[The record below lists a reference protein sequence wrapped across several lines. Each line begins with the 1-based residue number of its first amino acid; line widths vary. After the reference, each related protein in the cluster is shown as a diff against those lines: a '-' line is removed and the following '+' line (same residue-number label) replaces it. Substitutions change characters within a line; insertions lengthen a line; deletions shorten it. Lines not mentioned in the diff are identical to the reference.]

1 MALDGI
7 FLKHVK
13 NEISKI
19 LIGSK
24 INKIYQPSKEE
35 IVLLFRTKNEQI
47 KLLIC
52 VRADSCRI
60 NITNQEIENP
70 KTPSMLCMLF
80 RKKLTGAKLVAIEQD
95 GLERIVVLKFEA
107 INSLGDKINLSLI
120 IELMGKYSNVILTDE
135 NSIIIDSLKRVDD
148 QMSSVRIVLPG
159 IKYEAPPKQDK
170 LCVIDCDANVI
181 IENIINKRDNICKSL
196 MRAVQGI
203 SPVVAREIEYILEN
217 TNNINYNNI
226 VREQLLNLIY
236 SAKYCDGTPNIVI
249 DNSGKPIEFS
259 FMPIH
264 QYENL
269 ANCLKRNSFS
279 ELLDE
284 FFLKRDNMN
293 RMKSRSHD
301 LSKNLSNI
309 RDRLVKKLK
318 IQKQELINS
327 VDRNKY
333 KQYADIINAN
343 LYCINKGMSFINL
356 DNFYDGM
363 KPVSIKLNPLLTPS
377 QNAQLYYKKYR
388 KAYNAEKALKL
399 QMEKAQIELTYI
411 ESVMEVLDRAT
422 SNEEIDEIRSELF
435 EQGYI
440 KISKGKRNKFIKTS
454 FNPIEF
460 ITSEGFKVLVGK
472 NNKQNDILT
481 LKKSS
486 KNDIWFHTKNMPGSH
501 TVLIT
506 DGRQPRESS
515 IIEAATIAARYSKAK
530 DSSNVPVD
538 YTIIKNVSKPQ
549 GAKPG
554 MVIYVKY
561 KTIYVTP

>member
-7 FLKHVK
+7 FLRHMKD
-13 NEISKI
+13 ELSKV

-24 INKIYQPSKEE
+24 INKIYQPNKEE
-35 IVLLFRTKNEQI
+35 IVLLFRTRNDQI

-70 KTPSMLCMLF
+70 KVPPMLCMLF
-80 RKKLTGAKLVAIEQD
+80 RKKLTGAKLIAIEQD
-95 GLERIVVLKFEA
+95 ELERIVVLKFEA
-107 INSLGDKINLSLI
+107 IDSLGDKIKLNLI
-120 IELMGKYSNVILTDE
+120 VELMGKYSNAILTDE
-135 NSIIIDSLKRVDD
+135 NNIIIDSLKRVDD
-148 QMSSVRIVLPG
+148 QMSSVRIILHG

-170 LCVIDCDANVI
+170 LCVINCNSDI
-181 IENIINKRDNICKSL
+181 IENIINQKDNISKSL
-196 MRAVQGI
+196 MRIVQGI

-217 TNNINYNNI
+217 TNDSNCDNVIK
-226 VREQLLNLIY
+226 EQILNLAY
-236 SAKYCDGTPNIVI
+236 NAKYCNGTPNIVI
-249 DNSGKPIEFS
+249 DNNGKPIEFS

-269 ANCLKRNSFS
+269 ANCLKCNSFS

-284 FFLKRDNMN
+284 FFLKRDNIN
-293 RMKSRSHD
+293 RMKTRSHD
-301 LSKNLSNI
+301 ISKNLSNI
-309 RDRLVKKLK
+309 RDRLIKKLK
-318 IQKQELINS
+318 IQKQELTNS

-343 LYCINKGMSFINL
+343 LYCINKGMSFVSL
-356 DNFYDGM
+356 ENFYDSM
-363 KPVSIKLNPLLTPS
+363 NTVDIKLDPLLTPS

-399 QMEKAQIELTYI
+399 QIEKAQIELTYI
-411 ESVMEVLDRAT
+411 ESVIEALDRAAN
-422 SNEEIDEIRSELF
+422 NEEIDEIKNELF

-440 KISKGKRNKFIKTS
+440 KISRGKRNKLIKPS

-460 ITSEGFKVLVGK
+460 VTSEGFKVLVGR

-481 LKKSS
+481 LKKTS
-486 KNDIWFHTKNMPGSH
+486 KNDIWFHTKNIPGSH

-506 DGRQPRESS
+506 DGRQPNQAS
-515 IIEAATIAARYSKAK
+515 IIEAATIAVQHSKAK

>member
-7 FLKHVK
+7 FLRHMKD
-13 NEISKI
+13 ELSKV

-24 INKIYQPSKEE
+24 INKIYQPNKEE
-35 IVLLFRTKNEQI
+35 IVLLFRTRNDQI

-70 KTPSMLCMLF
+70 KVPPMLCMLF
-80 RKKLTGAKLVAIEQD
+80 RKKLTGAKLIAIEQD
-95 GLERIVVLKFEA
+95 ELERIVVLKFEA
-107 INSLGDKINLSLI
+107 IDSLGDKIKLNLI
-120 IELMGKYSNVILTDE
+120 VELMSKYSNAILTDE
-135 NSIIIDSLKRVDD
+135 NNIIIDSLKRVDD
-148 QMSSVRIVLPG
+148 QMSSVRIILPG

-170 LCVIDCDANVI
+170 LCVINYDADI
-181 IENIINKRDNICKSL
+181 IENIINQKDNISKSL
-196 MRAVQGI
+196 MRIVQGI

-217 TNNINYNNI
+217 TNDSNCDNVIK
-226 VREQLLNLIY
+226 EQILNLTY
-236 SAKYCDGTPNIVI
+236 NARYCNGTPNIVI
-249 DNSGKPIEFS
+249 DNNGKPIEFS

-269 ANCLKRNSFS
+269 ANCLKCNSFS

-284 FFLKRDNMN
+284 FFLKRDNIN
-293 RMKSRSHD
+293 RMKTRSHD
-301 LSKNLSNI
+301 ISKNLSNI
-309 RDRLVKKLK
+309 RDRLIKKLK
-318 IQKQELINS
+318 IQKQELTNS

-343 LYCINKGMSFINL
+343 LYCINKGMSFVNL
-356 DNFYDGM
+356 ENFYDSM
-363 KPVSIKLNPLLTPS
+363 NPVDIKLDPLLTPS

-399 QMEKAQIELTYI
+399 QIEKAQIELTYI
-411 ESVMEVLDRAT
+411 ESVIEALDRAAN
-422 SNEEIDEIRSELF
+422 NEEIDEIKNELF

-440 KISKGKRNKFIKTS
+440 KISRGKRNKLIKPS
-454 FNPIEF
+454 FDPIEF
-460 ITSEGFKVLVGK
+460 VTSEGFKVLVGR

-481 LKKSS
+481 LKKTS
-486 KNDIWFHTKNMPGSH
+486 KNDIWFHTKNIPGSH

-506 DGRQPRESS
+506 DGRQPNQAS
-515 IIEAATIAARYSKAK
+515 IIEAATIAVQHSKAK

>member
-7 FLKHVK
+7 FLRHMKD
-13 NEISKI
+13 ELSKV

-24 INKIYQPSKEE
+24 INKIYQPNKEE
-35 IVLLFRTKNEQI
+35 IVLLFRTRNDQI

-70 KTPSMLCMLF
+70 KVPPMLCMLF
-80 RKKLTGAKLVAIEQD
+80 RKKLTGAKLIAIEQD
-95 GLERIVVLKFEA
+95 ELERIVVLKFEA
-107 INSLGDKINLSLI
+107 IDSLGDKIKLNLI
-120 IELMGKYSNVILTDE
+120 VELMGKYSNAILTDE
-135 NSIIIDSLKRVDD
+135 NNIIIDSLKRVDD
-148 QMSSVRIVLPG
+148 QMSSVRIILPG

-170 LCVIDCDANVI
+170 LCVINCDADI
-181 IENIINKRDNICKSL
+181 IENIINQKDNISKSL
-196 MRAVQGI
+196 MRIVQGI

-217 TNNINYNNI
+217 TNDSNCDNVIK
-226 VREQLLNLIY
+226 EQILNLAY
-236 SAKYCDGTPNIVI
+236 NARYCNGTPNIVI
-249 DNSGKPIEFS
+249 DNNGKPIEFS

-269 ANCLKRNSFS
+269 ANCLKCNSFS

-284 FFLKRDNMN
+284 FFLKRDNIN
-293 RMKSRSHD
+293 RMKTRSHD
-301 LSKNLSNI
+301 ISKNLSNI
-309 RDRLVKKLK
+309 RDRLIKKLK
-318 IQKQELINS
+318 IQKQELTNS

-343 LYCINKGMSFINL
+343 LYCINKGMSFVNL
-356 DNFYDGM
+356 ENFYDSM
-363 KPVSIKLNPLLTPS
+363 NPVDIKLDPLLTPS

-399 QMEKAQIELTYI
+399 QIEKAQIELTYI
-411 ESVMEVLDRAT
+411 ESVIEALDRAAN
-422 SNEEIDEIRSELF
+422 NEEIDEIKNELF

-440 KISKGKRNKFIKTS
+440 KISRGKRNKLIKPS

-460 ITSEGFKVLVGK
+460 VTSEGFKVLVGR

-481 LKKSS
+481 LKKTS
-486 KNDIWFHTKNMPGSH
+486 KNDIWFHTKNIPGSH

-506 DGRQPRESS
+506 DGRQPNQAS
-515 IIEAATIAARYSKAK
+515 IIEAATIAVQHSKAK

>member
-7 FLKHVK
+7 FLRHMKD
-13 NEISKI
+13 ELSKV

-24 INKIYQPSKEE
+24 INKIYQPNKEE
-35 IVLLFRTKNEQI
+35 IVLLFRTRNDQI

-70 KTPSMLCMLF
+70 KVPPMLCMLF
-80 RKKLTGAKLVAIEQD
+80 RKKLTGAKLIAIEQD
-95 GLERIVVLKFEA
+95 ELERIVVLKFEA
-107 INSLGDKINLSLI
+107 IDSLGDKIKLNLI
-120 IELMGKYSNVILTDE
+120 VELMGKYSNAILTDE
-135 NSIIIDSLKRVDD
+135 NNIIIDSLKRVDD
-148 QMSSVRIVLPG
+148 QMSSVRIILPG

-170 LCVIDCDANVI
+170 LCVINCDADI
-181 IENIINKRDNICKSL
+181 IENIINQKDNISKSL
-196 MRAVQGI
+196 MRIVQGI

-217 TNNINYNNI
+217 TNDSNCDNVIK
-226 VREQLLNLIY
+226 EQILNLAY
-236 SAKYCDGTPNIVI
+236 NAKYCNGTPNIVI
-249 DNSGKPIEFS
+249 DNNGKPIEFS

-269 ANCLKRNSFS
+269 ANCLKCNSFS

-284 FFLKRDNMN
+284 FFLKRDNIN
-293 RMKSRSHD
+293 RMKTRSHD
-301 LSKNLSNI
+301 ISKNLSNI
-309 RDRLVKKLK
+309 RDRLIKKLK
-318 IQKQELINS
+318 IQKQELTNS

-343 LYCINKGMSFINL
+343 LYCINRGMSFVNL
-356 DNFYDGM
+356 ENFYDSM
-363 KPVSIKLNPLLTPS
+363 NPVDIKLDPLLTPS

-399 QMEKAQIELTYI
+399 QIEKAQIELTYI
-411 ESVMEVLDRAT
+411 ESVIEALDRAAN
-422 SNEEIDEIRSELF
+422 NEEIDEIKNELF

-440 KISKGKRNKFIKTS
+440 KISRGKRNKLIKPS

-460 ITSEGFKVLVGK
+460 VTSEGFKVLVGR

-481 LKKSS
+481 LKKTS
-486 KNDIWFHTKNMPGSH
+486 KNDIWFHTKNIPGSH

-506 DGRQPRESS
+506 DGRQPNQAS
-515 IIEAATIAARYSKAK
+515 IIEAATIAVQHSKAK

>member
-7 FLKHVK
+7 FLRHMKD
-13 NEISKI
+13 ELSKV

-24 INKIYQPSKEE
+24 INKIYQPNKEE
-35 IVLLFRTKNEQI
+35 IVLLFRTRNDQI

-70 KTPSMLCMLF
+70 KVPPMLCMLF
-80 RKKLTGAKLVAIEQD
+80 RKKLTGAKLIAIEQD
-95 GLERIVVLKFEA
+95 ELERIVVLKFEA
-107 INSLGDKINLSLI
+107 IDSLGDKIKLNLI
-120 IELMGKYSNVILTDE
+120 VELMGKYSNAILTDE
-135 NSIIIDSLKRVDD
+135 NNIIIDSLKRVDD
-148 QMSSVRIVLPG
+148 QMSSVRIILPG

-170 LCVIDCDANVI
+170 LCVINCDADI
-181 IENIINKRDNICKSL
+181 IENIINQKDNISKSL
-196 MRAVQGI
+196 MRIVQGI

-217 TNNINYNNI
+217 TNDSNCDNVIK
-226 VREQLLNLIY
+226 EQILNLAY
-236 SAKYCDGTPNIVI
+236 NAKYCNGTPNIVI
-249 DNSGKPIEFS
+249 DSNGKPIEFS

-269 ANCLKRNSFS
+269 ANCLKCNSFS

-284 FFLKRDNMN
+284 FFLKRDNIN
-293 RMKSRSHD
+293 RMKTRSHD
-301 LSKNLSNI
+301 ISKNLSNI
-309 RDRLVKKLK
+309 RDRLIKKLK
-318 IQKQELINS
+318 IQKQELTNS

-343 LYCINKGMSFINL
+343 LYCINKGMSFVNL
-356 DNFYDGM
+356 ENFYDSM
-363 KPVSIKLNPLLTPS
+363 NPVDIKLDPLLTPS

-399 QMEKAQIELTYI
+399 QIEKAQIELTYI
-411 ESVMEVLDRAT
+411 ESVIEALDRAAN
-422 SNEEIDEIRSELF
+422 NEEIDEIKNELF

-440 KISKGKRNKFIKTS
+440 KISRGKRNKLIKPS
-454 FNPIEF
+454 FDPIEF
-460 ITSEGFKVLVGK
+460 VTSEGFKVLVGR

-481 LKKSS
+481 LKKTS
-486 KNDIWFHTKNMPGSH
+486 KNDIWFHTKNIPGSH

-506 DGRQPRESS
+506 DGRQPNQAS
-515 IIEAATIAARYSKAK
+515 IIEAATIAVQHSKAK

>member
-1 MALDGI
+1 MAFDGI
-7 FLKHVK
+7 FLRHMKD
-13 NEISKI
+13 ELSKV

-24 INKIYQPSKEE
+24 INKIYQPNKEE
-35 IVLLFRTKNEQI
+35 IVLLFRTRNDQI

-70 KTPSMLCMLF
+70 KVPPMLCMLF
-80 RKKLTGAKLVAIEQD
+80 RKKLTGAKLIAIEQD
-95 GLERIVVLKFEA
+95 ELERIVVLKFEA
-107 INSLGDKINLSLI
+107 IDSLGDKIKLNLI
-120 IELMGKYSNVILTDE
+120 VELMGKYSNAILTDE
-135 NSIIIDSLKRVDD
+135 NNIIIDSLKRVDD
-148 QMSSVRIVLPG
+148 QMSSVRIILPG

-170 LCVIDCDANVI
+170 LCVINCDSDI
-181 IENIINKRDNICKSL
+181 IENIINQKDNISKSL
-196 MRAVQGI
+196 MRIVQGI

-217 TNNINYNNI
+217 TNDSNCDNVIK
-226 VREQLLNLIY
+226 EQILNLAY
-236 SAKYCDGTPNIVI
+236 NAKYCNGTPNIVI
-249 DNSGKPIEFS
+249 DNNGKPIEFS

-269 ANCLKRNSFS
+269 ANCLKCNSFS

-284 FFLKRDNMN
+284 FFLKRDNIN
-293 RMKSRSHD
+293 RMKTRSHD
-301 LSKNLSNI
+301 ISKNLSNI
-309 RDRLVKKLK
+309 RDRLIKKLK
-318 IQKQELINS
+318 IQKQELTNS

-343 LYCINKGMSFINL
+343 LYCINKGMSFVSL
-356 DNFYDGM
+356 ENFYDSM
-363 KPVSIKLNPLLTPS
+363 NPVDIKLDPLLTPS

-399 QMEKAQIELTYI
+399 QIEKAQIELTYI
-411 ESVMEVLDRAT
+411 ESVIEALDRAAN
-422 SNEEIDEIRSELF
+422 NEEIDEIKNELF

-440 KISKGKRNKFIKTS
+440 KISRGKRNKLIKPS

-460 ITSEGFKVLVGK
+460 VTSEGFKVLVGR

-481 LKKSS
+481 LKKTS
-486 KNDIWFHTKNMPGSH
+486 KNDIWFHTKNIPGSH

-506 DGRQPRESS
+506 DGRQPNQAS
-515 IIEAATIAARYSKAK
+515 IIEAATIAVQHSKAK